1 MDAGH
6 GVEDEHSQVTS
17 GFLRLVEVIHWA
29 LPTDTPR
36 HGCRSGFKKK
46 QKIKPRVFRFLKT

>member
-6 GVEDEHSQVTS
+6 GVEDEHCQVTS
-17 GFLRLVEVIHWA
+17 GFLRLAEVIHRA

-36 HGCRSGFKKK
+36 HGCRSGLKNKK
-46 QKIKPRVFRFLKT
+46 